1 MKAEYITLDLI
12 ERLDLKRMRI
22 KAGLSVS
29 NVEEFINVTKSKIIN
44 AESGKKVEK
53 QIVEKLIKKYKLFI
67 NSRD

>member
-12 ERLDLKRMRI
+12 ERLDLKRMRV

-29 NVEEFINVTKSKIIN
+29 NVEEFINVTKSKILN

-67 NSRD
+67 DSRN